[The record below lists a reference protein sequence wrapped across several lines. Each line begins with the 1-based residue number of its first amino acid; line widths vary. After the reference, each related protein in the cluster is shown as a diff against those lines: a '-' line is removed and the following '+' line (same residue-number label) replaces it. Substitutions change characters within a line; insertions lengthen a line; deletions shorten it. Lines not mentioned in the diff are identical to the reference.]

1 MPRLLAP
8 AILLCA
14 VAVCCAIGTRPAA
27 LQSTVTL
34 AARPGQAD
42 AVARAAR
49 RAGAVVTARAGRYV
63 QVRATAAQAAALGQ
77 IARVERPSVPQADAV
92 ISQGVARMGADVL
105 RSHGLSGK
113 GVRIAVVDLG
123 FGLGWRSLLGKELP
137 RADEIDAVQS
147 FDRTTSRPEI
157 EGLSASGAETSHGVN
172 VAQVAYD
179 IAPDAR
185 YTFVNYHTQV
195 ELSEAVDWLIN
206 GPDGRPRVDVVVHSN
221 SFLDG
226 PFDGTGIAAR
236 AVDRAHAAGILWV
249 NSAGNYAQRHWEGTV
264 GDADGDGF
272 ADVGTDGAGAIT
284 FALDAGQSM
293 GATLWWSGC
302 DRPAA
307 YQLEIDRSDRAI
319 AASGQRDGDRSE
331 SVVGVAT
338 VAADT
343 FALRV
348 RQLTPGARCTLEIF
362 VAGAELGAQAVVASS
377 VPTPGDARGALAVG
391 ARDWRGDAPADYS
404 SQGPTE
410 DGRPKPELVAP
421 ASTVVWPGLAMVG
434 TSASAP
440 HAAGAAALLIE
451 QARALGQP
459 SDPDTITAAL
469 QASALDLE
477 TPGFDSV
484 TGAGRIRLDT
494 TAPVIVATRPAAGEP
509 VAPRARVSL
518 TVDDDGTIE
527 QSGLLVDGQPVVQ
540 AEGVIKQLADLSA
553 LTPGPHTATFWVRD
567 MAGNRSEQTVPFTI
581 DPTPPT
587 VTIEPSRIVVRDAS
601 SRRGTLEIE
610 TADGHG
616 RFASRRTV
624 PVRFVGGEAVV
635 ELPRPIAVLG
645 AIVVRARAWD
655 EVGNRSDVVTG
666 TVSSREQG

>member
-1 MPRLLAP
+1 MPRPLVSAG
-8 AILLCA
+8 LLCA
-14 VAVCCAIGTRPAA
+14 VVA
-27 LQSTVTL
+27 LCLAGLHQPSPQTTITL
-34 AARPGQAD
+34 AAPPGHAD
-42 AVARAAR
+42 AVVRAAT
-49 RAGAVVTARAGRYV
+49 RAGAVVTARAGRFV
-63 QVRATAAQAAALGQ
+63 QVRATPAQAAALGR
-77 IARVERPSVPQADAV
+77 IASVEAPSVPQADAV

-105 RSHGLSGK
+105 QSHGLSGK

-123 FGLGWRSLLGKELP
+123 FGAGWRSLLGKELP
-137 RADEIDAVQS
+137 RDDQLDAVQS
-147 FDRTTSRPEI
+147 FDQTTNRPEI
-157 EGLSASGAETSHGVN
+157 EGLSASGTETSHGVN
-172 VAQVAYD
+172 VAQVAFD
-179 IAPDAR
+179 VAPGAR

-195 ELSEAVDWLIN
+195 ELSQAIDWLIN
-206 GPDGRPRVDVVVHSN
+206 GPDGHPRVDVVVHSN

-236 AVDRAHAAGILWV
+236 AVDRAHDAGILWV

-272 ADVGTDGAGAIT
+272 ADIGSDGSGALT

-293 GATLWWSGC
+293 GATLWWSAC
-302 DRPAA
+302 DGPAD
-307 YQLEIDRSDRAI
+307 YQLEIDRTDHSI
-319 AASGQRDGDRSE
+319 AASGRRDGDRSE
-331 SVVGVAT
+331 SLVGVAT
-338 VAADT
+338 VAADR

-348 RQLTPGARCTLEIF
+348 RQLTPGSHCTLEIF
-362 VAGAELGAQAVVASS
+362 VAGADLGSQAVVASS

-391 ARDWRGDAPADYS
+391 ARDWHGDAPADYS

-421 ASTVVWPGLAMVG
+421 ASTVVWPGIAMVG

-469 QASALDLE
+469 EASALDLG
-477 TPGFDSV
+477 TPGRDSI

-509 VAPRARVSL
+509 VAPKARVSL

-527 QSGLLVDGQPVVQ
+527 QSGLLVDGQPVVV
-540 AEGVIKQLADLSA
+540 AEGVMKQQADLSA
-553 LTPGPHTATFWVRD
+553 LPPGPHTATFWVRD
-567 MAGNRSEQTVPFTI
+567 MAGNRSEQSIPFSI
-581 DPTPPT
+581 DPTAPE
-587 VTIEPSRIVVRDAS
+587 VTIESSRIVVRDAV

-610 TADGHG
+610 VADEHG

-624 PVRFVGGEAVV
+624 ALHFVAGEAAVALLQPV
-635 ELPRPIAVLG
+635 AVLG
-645 AIVVRARAWD
+645 QLVVHARAWD

>member
-14 VAVCCAIGTRPAA
+14 VAVCCATGTRPVV

-42 AVARAAR
+42 AVALAAR

-63 QVRATAAQAAALGQ
+63 QVRATAAQAATLAH

-105 RSHGLSGK
+105 RSHGLSGT

-123 FGLGWRSLLGKELP
+123 FGLGWRALLGKELP

-226 PFDGTGIAAR
+226 PFDGTGMAAR

-249 NSAGNYAQRHWEGTV
+249 NSVGNYAQRHWEGTV
-264 GDADGDGF
+264 GDADEDGF

-477 TPGFDSV
+477 TPGLDAA

-527 QSGLLVDGQPVVQ
+527 QSGLVVDGQPVMQ

-567 MAGNRSEQTVPFTI
+567 MAGNRSEQTVSFTI
-581 DPTPPT
+581 DPTPPA
-587 VTIEPSRIVVRDAS
+587 VTIESSRIVVRDDI

-610 TADGHG
+610 TADEHG
-616 RFASRRTV
+616 RFAARRTV

-645 AIVVRARAWD
+645 ALVVHARAWD

>member
-1 MPRLLAP
+1 MSRSLVSAG
-8 AILLCA
+8 LLCA
-14 VAVCCAIGTRPAA
+14 VVA
-27 LQSTVTL
+27 LCLAGLHQPSPQTTITL
-34 AARPGQAD
+34 AALPGHAD
-42 AVARAAR
+42 AVVRAAT
-49 RAGAVVTARAGRYV
+49 RAGAVVTARAGRFV
-63 QVRATAAQAAALGQ
+63 QVRATPAQVAALGR
-77 IARVERPSVPQADAV
+77 IASVEAPSVPQADAV

-105 RSHGLSGK
+105 QSHGLSGK

-123 FGLGWRSLLGKELP
+123 FGVGWRSLLGKELP
-137 RADEIDAVQS
+137 RDDQLDAVQS
-147 FDRTTSRPEI
+147 FDQTTSRPEI
-157 EGLSASGAETSHGVN
+157 EGLSASGTETSHGVN
-172 VAQVAYD
+172 VAQVAFD
-179 IAPDAR
+179 VAPGAR

-195 ELSEAVDWLIN
+195 ELSQAIDWLIN
-206 GPDGRPRVDVVVHSN
+206 GPDGHPRVDVVVHSN

-236 AVDRAHAAGILWV
+236 AVDRAHDAGILWV

-272 ADVGTDGAGAIT
+272 ADVGSDGSGALT

-293 GATLWWSGC
+293 GATLWWSSC
-302 DRPAA
+302 DGPAD
-307 YQLEIDRSDRAI
+307 YRLEIDRTDRSI
-319 AASGQRDGDRSE
+319 AASGRRDGDRSE
-331 SVVGVAT
+331 SLVGVAT
-338 VAADT
+338 VAADR

-348 RQLTPGARCTLEIF
+348 RQLTPGSHCTLEIF
-362 VAGAELGAQAVVASS
+362 VAGADLGSQAVVASS

-391 ARDWRGDAPADYS
+391 ARDWHGDAPADYS

-421 ASTVVWPGLAMVG
+421 ASTVVWPGIAMVG

-469 QASALDLE
+469 EAGALDLE
-477 TPGFDSV
+477 TPGRDPI

-494 TAPVIVATRPAAGEP
+494 TAPVIVATRPASGDP
-509 VAPRARVSL
+509 VAPEARVSL

-527 QSGLLVDGQPVVQ
+527 QSGLLVDGQPVVV
-540 AEGVIKQLADLSA
+540 AEGVMKQQADLSA
-553 LTPGPHTATFWVRD
+553 LPLGPHTATFWVRD
-567 MAGNRSEQTVPFTI
+567 MAGNRSEQSIPFSI
-581 DPTPPT
+581 DPTAPE
-587 VTIEPSRIVVRDAS
+587 VTIESSRIVVRDAA

-610 TADGHG
+610 VADEHG

-624 PVRFVGGEAVV
+624 ALHFVAGEAAVALLQPV
-635 ELPRPIAVLG
+635 AVLG
-645 AIVVRARAWD
+645 QLVVHARAWD

>member
-172 VAQVAYD
+172 VTQVAYD

-249 NSAGNYAQRHWEGTV
+249 NSAGNYAHRHWEGTV
-264 GDADGDGF
+264 GDAEGDGF
-272 ADVGTDGAGAIT
+272 ADVGTDGAGIT

-307 YQLEIDRSDRAI
+307 YQLEIDRADRAI

-553 LTPGPHTATFWVRD
+553 LAPGPHTATFWVRD

-587 VTIEPSRIVVRDAS
+587 VTIEPSRIVVRDES

>member
-1 MPRLLAP
+1 MSRSLVSAG
-8 AILLCA
+8 LLCA
-14 VAVCCAIGTRPAA
+14 VVA
-27 LQSTVTL
+27 LCLAGLHQPSPQTTITL
-34 AARPGQAD
+34 AALPGHAD
-42 AVARAAR
+42 AVVRAAT
-49 RAGAVVTARAGRYV
+49 RAGAVVTARAGRFV
-63 QVRATAAQAAALGQ
+63 QVRATPAQVAALGR
-77 IARVERPSVPQADAV
+77 IASVEAPSVPQADAV

-105 RSHGLSGK
+105 QSHGLSGK

-123 FGLGWRSLLGKELP
+123 FGVGWRSLLGKELP
-137 RADEIDAVQS
+137 RDDQLDAVQS
-147 FDRTTSRPEI
+147 FDQTTSRPEI
-157 EGLSASGAETSHGVN
+157 EGLSASGTETSHGVN
-172 VAQVAYD
+172 VAQVAFD
-179 IAPDAR
+179 VAPGAR

-195 ELSEAVDWLIN
+195 ELSQAIDWLIN
-206 GPDGRPRVDVVVHSN
+206 GPDGHPRVDVVVHSN

-236 AVDRAHAAGILWV
+236 AVDRAHDAGILWV

-272 ADVGTDGAGAIT
+272 ADVGSDGSGALT

-293 GATLWWSGC
+293 GATLWWSSC
-302 DRPAA
+302 DGPAD
-307 YQLEIDRSDRAI
+307 YRLEIDRTDRSI
-319 AASGQRDGDRSE
+319 AASGRRDGDRSE
-331 SVVGVAT
+331 SLVGVAT
-338 VAADT
+338 VAADR

-348 RQLTPGARCTLEIF
+348 RQLTPGSHCTLEIF
-362 VAGAELGAQAVVASS
+362 VAGTDLGSQAVVASS
-377 VPTPGDARGALAVG
+377 VPTPGDARGAIAVG
-391 ARDWRGDAPADYS
+391 ARDWHGDAPADYS

-421 ASTVVWPGLAMVG
+421 ASTVVWPGIAMVG

-469 QASALDLE
+469 EAGALDLE
-477 TPGFDSV
+477 TPGRDPI

-494 TAPVIVATRPAAGEP
+494 TAPVIVATRPASGDP
-509 VAPRARVSL
+509 VAPEARVSL

-527 QSGLLVDGQPVVQ
+527 QSGLLVDGQPVVV
-540 AEGVIKQLADLSA
+540 AEGVMKQQADLSA
-553 LTPGPHTATFWVRD
+553 LPLGPHTATFWVRD
-567 MAGNRSEQTVPFTI
+567 MAGNRSEQSIPFSI
-581 DPTPPT
+581 DPTAPE
-587 VTIEPSRIVVRDAS
+587 VTIESSRIVVRDAA

-610 TADGHG
+610 VADEHG

-624 PVRFVGGEAVV
+624 ALHFVAGEAAVALLQPV
-635 ELPRPIAVLG
+635 AVLG
-645 AIVVRARAWD
+645 QLVVHARAWD

>member
-1 MPRLLAP
+1 MPRLLASALLLSAVVVTCTAGLRPP
-8 AILLCA
+8 APRTTL
-14 VAVCCAIGTRPAA
+14 
-27 LQSTVTL
+27 TL
-34 AARPGQAD
+34 AARPGHAD

-63 QVRATAAQAAALGQ
+63 QVRATQAQADELGRL
-77 IARVERPSVPQADAV
+77 APVEQPSVPEADAV

-105 RSHGLSGK
+105 QSRGLSGS

-123 FGLGWRSLLGKELP
+123 FGVGWRSLLGKELP
-137 RADEIDAVQS
+137 REDRLDAVQS
-147 FDRTTSRPEI
+147 FDHTTNRPEI
-157 EGLSASGAETSHGVN
+157 EGLSASGTETSHGVN
-172 VAQVAYD
+172 VAQVAFD
-179 IAPDAR
+179 VAPGAS

-195 ELSEAVDWLIN
+195 EFSEAVDWLIN
-206 GPDGRPRVDVVVHSN
+206 GPDGHPRVDVVVHSN

-226 PFDGTGIAAR
+226 PFDGTGLAAR
-236 AVDRAHAAGILWV
+236 AVDRARAAGILWV

-264 GDADGDGF
+264 GDDDGDGF
-272 ADVGTDGAGAIT
+272 SDVGVNGGGAIT

-293 GATLWWSGC
+293 GATLWWSAC
-302 DRPAA
+302 DRPAG

-319 AASGQRDGDRSE
+319 VASGQRDGDRPE
-331 SVVGVAT
+331 SLAGVAT
-338 VAADT
+338 VNADS

-362 VAGAELGAQAVVASS
+362 VAGADLGSQAVAASS

-391 ARDWRGDAPADYS
+391 ARDWHGDGPADYS
-404 SQGPTE
+404 SRGPTE

-459 SDPDTITAAL
+459 SDPDTISAAL
-469 QASALDLE
+469 EASALDLE
-477 TPGFDSV
+477 APGPDPV

-494 TAPVIVATRPAAGEP
+494 SAPVIVATRPAAGEP
-509 VAPRARVSL
+509 VAPKAHVAL

-527 QSGLLVDGQPVVQ
+527 QSGLSVDGRPVVV
-540 AEGVIKQLADLSA
+540 AEGVTKQLADLSA
-553 LTPGPHTATFWVRD
+553 LAPGPHSATFWVRD
-567 MAGNRSEQTVPFTI
+567 MAGNRSEQTVPFSI
-581 DPTPPT
+581 DATAPDL
-587 VTIEPSRIVVRDAS
+587 TIEGSRIVVHDEL
-601 SRRGTLEIE
+601 SRRGTVEIE
-610 TADGHG
+610 TADEHG
-616 RFASRRTV
+616 RFASRRIV
-624 PVRFVGGEAVV
+624 PVRFGGGQAVIG
-635 ELPRPIAVLG
+635 LPQPIAVLG
-645 AIVVRARAWD
+645 ALVVHARAWD

-666 TVSSREQG
+666 TVWSREQG